1 MKINNYIA
9 VISAAVFV
17 CYCHSVW
24 WGDVKGPTADMKEKI
39 MPVLSVITREAA
51 SLTKDEEQS
60 DIVLSEPTGHT
71 PAHRHRPTRGEEH
84 AILDAYAKGM
94 PIPEIKT
101 KFNVSN
107 TQVARILAK
116 GFDAGAIC
124 PTAPKYQLIKNE
136 KRYQPLFSML
146 ECNAAPFL
154 KIERAGNALLVK
166 PYTPEGYCHEQQ

>member
-1 MKINNYIA
+1 M
-9 VISAAVFV
+9 
-17 CYCHSVW
+17 
-24 WGDVKGPTADMKEKI
+24 KGPTADMKEKV
-39 MPVLSVITREAA
+39 MPVLSVSTRGAA
-51 SLTKDEEQS
+51 SLVKDEERS
-60 DIVLSEPTGHT
+60 DSVLSEPTSHA
-71 PAHRHRPTRGEEH
+71 PVHRHRLTRAEEH
-84 AILDAYAKGM
+84 DLLGAYAKGM

-116 GFDAGAIC
+116 GFDAGEIC
-124 PTAPKYQLIKNE
+124 PTAPKYQLIQNE
-136 KRYQPLFSML
+136 KRYQPLFLML

>member
-1 MKINNYIA
+1 M
-9 VISAAVFV
+9 
-17 CYCHSVW
+17 
-24 WGDVKGPTADMKEKI
+24 KGPTADMKGKN

-51 SLTKDEEQS
+51 SLAKDEEQS

-71 PAHRHRPTRGEEH
+71 PAHRHRPTRGEEY
-84 AILDAYAKGM
+84 AILGAYAKGM

-116 GFDAGAIC
+116 GFDARAIC
-124 PTAPKYQLIKNE
+124 PTAPKYQLIQNE
-136 KRYQPLFSML
+136 KKYQQLFSML

-154 KIERAGNALLVK
+154 KIEKVGNALLIK
-166 PYTPEGYCHEQQ
+166 PYTPEGYVHE